1 MAPEVLCRQNHSY
14 EADFYA
20 LGIILHEM
28 MLGRRPYKG
37 KTRKEIREQLG
48 KEHPKL
54 TSAQIPNGW
63 SATVV
68 DLINSLL
75 HKKPKGGLVS
85 SH

>member
-20 LGIILHEM
+20 VGVILHET
-28 MLGRRPYKG
+28 MLGKRPFKG

-48 KEHPKL
+48 KEQKELSTEHL
-54 TSAQIPNGW
+54 PNGW
-63 SATVV
+63 SSTVV

-75 HKKPKGGLVS
+75 DRKPKS
-85 SH
+85 KHFAKH